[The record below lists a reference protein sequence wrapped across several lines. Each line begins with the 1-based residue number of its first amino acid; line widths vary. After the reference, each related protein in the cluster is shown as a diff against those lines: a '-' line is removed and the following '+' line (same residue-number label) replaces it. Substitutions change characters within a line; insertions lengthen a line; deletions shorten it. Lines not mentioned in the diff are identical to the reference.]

1 MPLPDLNRGATAPVD
16 DEVDIAWLTVTGT
29 IPVEL
34 NGTLVRNGPNP
45 LSGRFAGNDVL
56 HWWPEAAMLH
66 AISFEDGR
74 AVRYRNRWLRTQRWA
89 ATHAP
94 SDAGSLPDTNPNVNV
109 LRHAGETLALAEGG
123 APLAITPDLDTLG
136 LAGKHSGLA
145 GGSTAHPKVDPRTG
159 ELMMFRAD
167 WNKPWLRYGVSRSD
181 GTPVHDV
188 QIDVPAPSMMHD
200 IAITER
206 HSLLF
211 DLNVAYDFSMLA
223 HGHRMPLRWHDE
235 RPARIGVIPRHG
247 EAVRW
252 FEVAPCFV
260 LHVVNA
266 YEANASTIILD
277 VVRYSAFLKLDA
289 SGRAFE
295 DNPVGVLWRYTLD
308 LAGGTARE
316 TPLGDLGVELPRIND
331 AHTGI
336 AHRFAY
342 AAQQPTN
349 VEMRGIVRYDF
360 ESGSVVRH
368 VVAEGDQNSEPIFV
382 SRPGARSE
390 DDGWVLV
397 CVYRRESDSSE
408 VRILDARDISADAL
422 ATIHLPRRIP
432 AGFHGAWLPAG
443 DRADTAVPA

>member
-1 MPLPDLNRGATAPVD
+1 MSALDLNRGATAPVY
-16 DEVDIAWLTVTGT
+16 DEVDIERLPVTGT
-29 IPVEL
+29 IPLEL

-45 LSGRFAGNDVL
+45 LNGRFAGNDVL

-66 AISFEDGR
+66 AIAFEHGR
-74 AVRYRNRWLRTQRWA
+74 AVRYRNRWLRTRRWA
-89 ATHAP
+89 SMHAP
-94 SDAGSLPDTNPNVNV
+94 HDAGSLPDTNPNVNV

-136 LAGKHSGLA
+136 PAKKHSGLA

-159 ELMMFRAD
+159 ELMMFRAAWD
-167 WNKPWLRYGVSRSD
+167 RPWLRYGVSRSD
-181 GTPVHDV
+181 GTPAHEV
-188 QIDVPAPSMMHD
+188 QIDMPAPSMMHD
-200 IAITER
+200 MAITQR
-206 HSLLF
+206 YSLLF

-223 HGHRMPLRWHDE
+223 GGHRMPLRWHDE
-235 RPARIGVIPRHG
+235 RQARIGVIPRYG
-247 EAVRW
+247 DAVQW

-260 LHVVNA
+260 LHIVNA
-266 YEANASTIILD
+266 YEADVSTIVVD

-308 LAGGTARE
+308 LAGGTVRE
-316 TPLGDLGVELPRIND
+316 TQLGDLGVELPRIND

-342 AAQQPTN
+342 AVEQPTN
-349 VEMRGIVRYDF
+349 VEIRGVVQYDF
-360 ESGSVVRH
+360 ESGSVARH
-368 VVAEGDQNSEPIFV
+368 VVPAGDQNSEPIFV
-382 SRPGARSE
+382 PRPGARSE

-408 VRILDARDISADAL
+408 VRILDARDIATNAV

-432 AGFHGAWLPAG
+432 AGFHGAWLPANN
-443 DRADTAVPA
+443 